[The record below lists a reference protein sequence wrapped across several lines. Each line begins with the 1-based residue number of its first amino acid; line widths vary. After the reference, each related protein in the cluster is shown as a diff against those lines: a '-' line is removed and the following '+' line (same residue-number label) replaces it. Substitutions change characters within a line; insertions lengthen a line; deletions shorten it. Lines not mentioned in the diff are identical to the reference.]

1 MEDRVRRPPTY
12 LPLTPKI
19 FDRAYLEQI
28 WIFEQEHYSN
38 LHLKGGPAASH
49 TALMIAEACK
59 KTDVAKLLRGML
71 VLPKDGEKKE
81 ARRRRR
87 RRVARTETYRHII
100 KKCNATRSCH
110 YCT

>member
-38 LHLKGGPAASH
+38 LHLKDRA
-49 TALMIAEACK
+49 
-59 KTDVAKLLRGML
+59 DQQQ
-71 VLPKDGEKKE
+71 
-81 ARRRRR
+81 
-87 RRVARTETYRHII
+87 
-100 KKCNATRSCH
+100 ATRR
-110 YCT
+110 